1 MRVFITYKLRMGV
14 SRDRYRRWSREVDQ
28 VVASRQPGV
37 LSYAVYEVGG
47 TAKGEAPY
55 DVVEDIEVES
65 REAWDK
71 VNGYPEM
78 QPVVKEW
85 LDLCDPDS
93 VSVVYASPI

>member
-1 MRVFITYKLRMGV
+1 LRVYITLKHLMCV
-14 SRDRYRRWSREVDQ
+14 SRARYRRCSRELDQ
-28 VVASRQPGV
+28 GSASRQPGV

-93 VSVVYASPI
+93 VSLVYASPI